1 MPVLL
6 LTRRRLLLDVS
17 PSPSPSPSPNPD
29 HRRPLL
35 DAGLRGLEVHTSK
48 LEFSVQAD
56 GGELEADIDKAL
68 DDAMR

>member
-6 LTRRRLLLDVS
+6 LTR
-17 PSPSPSPSPNPD
+17 
-29 HRRPLL
+29 RRPLL
-35 DAGLRGLEVHTSK
+35 DAGLRGLELHTSK